1 MGGHTTPGYAFTHYF
16 ELFIDNRCET
26 INFHFSALV
35 GMNTFKYPMCNVFL
49 FFFQAHEDLNQGHKT
64 IGIVAYRDSAFADE
78 IRYCHKHTSEPSTM
92 GCRVCWK
99 ILCPMCGTTDKKCQ
113 EGKSYFMHV

>member
-1 MGGHTTPGYAFTHYF
+1 M
-16 ELFIDNRCET
+16 
-26 INFHFSALV
+26 
-35 GMNTFKYPMCNVFL
+35 GMNAFEYPMCNVIL

-78 IRYCHKHTSEPSTM
+78 IRYCDQHTSEPSTM

-99 ILCPMCGTTDKKCQ
+99 ILCPLCVTTDKKC
-113 EGKSYFMHV
+113 EDGKCFFAMRCFYHRSLIPCQSGTLKSFL